1 MGKGKTAESRKGKIR
16 IREGRMW
23 REKLQHKNTEESK

>member
-1 MGKGKTAESRKGKIR
+1 MGKGKTAESHKGGME

-23 REKLQHKNTEESK
+23 REKLQHKITEESK